1 MWIFTNGINIGA
13 SRLIGDAVDN
23 EIKETKAYRSKSQS
37 NTNMNV
43 VGIMRED
50 HLRYGE
56 NIGADGQVINFQK
69 IIYELTEN
77 FLFLNFF
84 LIFL

>member
-1 MWIFTNGINIGA
+1 MWIFTNGINLGA

-23 EIKETKAYRSKSQS
+23 EIKETKAYRSNKPQS
-37 NTNMNV
+37 NTQLNV

-56 NIGADGQVINFQK
+56 NIGADGLVFNC
-69 IIYELTEN
+69 
-77 FLFLNFF
+77 FLSQNLFIQFF
-84 LIFL
+84 I

>member
-13 SRLIGDAVDN
+13 SRLIGDAVNN
-23 EIKETKAYRSKSQS
+23 EIKETKAYRS
-37 NTNMNV
+37 NTAQTTNLNV

-56 NIGADGQVINFQK
+56 SIESVIKPIYSTNFTK
-69 IIYELTEN
+69 
-77 FLFLNFF
+77 FR
-84 LIFL
+84 LIFAENH